1 MTPERWPMPPRRTL
15 FRRAL
20 RHRCPRCGGGPLF
33 RHWIQMADHCP
44 VCGLSFTRGESGY
57 QLGAMWFNLLLAEA
71 VSVGVFLTTVVLT
84 WPNPPWDRLQI
95 MGPLEAIISPLF
107 FYPFSKTL
115 FLAFDLA
122 IRPVGSLIETGD
134 H

>member
-1 MTPERWPMPPRRTL
+1 MPRRRTL
-15 FRRAL
+15 FLRAVQ
-20 RHRCPRCGGGPLF
+20 RHCPRCGGGHLF
-33 RHWIQMADHCP
+33 RRWIVMADQCP
-44 VCGLSFTRGESGY
+44 TCGLAFTRGESGY

-122 IRPVGSLIETGD
+122 MRPVGTLVDRQEG
-134 H
+134 

>member
-1 MTPERWPMPPRRTL
+1 MPSRSTL
-15 FRRAL
+15 LSRAL
-20 RHRCPRCGGGPLF
+20 RRRCPRCGGGPLF
-33 RHWIQMADHCP
+33 RQWIRMADQCP
-44 VCGLSFTRGESGY
+44 QCGLAFSRGESGY

-71 VSVGVFLTTVVLT
+71 VSVGVFLTTVYLT

-95 MGPLEAIISPLF
+95 MGPLEAIISPIF

-122 IRPVGSLIETGD
+122 MRPAGTLADRHE